1 MVLLPVLPWLHA
13 HLSSSNR
20 PFHLLCQQS
29 RVPKSHS
36 PKGESIVRVF
46 LCWRGTRRVLR
57 MLEEQSLSSKI
68 Q

>member
-1 MVLLPVLPWLHA
+1 VVLLPILPWLRA
-13 HLSSSNR
+13 GLSSSHR
-20 PFHLLCQQS
+20 PFQLLFQHS
-29 RVPKSHS
+29 HVPKSHS

-46 LCWRGTRRVLR
+46 HCWRGTRRALR